1 MRETFIPLFLIFL
14 FSCENKITE
23 KGRNE
28 ALTNQTET
36 KLQTKQQATQNQI
49 ASEPN
54 NISNKKYSFVV
65 FEGDSF
71 FSYEGQ
77 KRVVTGV
84 FETETDMDKSQEY
97 KVLDEAQQKSMIRL
111 ELKHIDKRYIETFD
125 TYAEASEERER
136 LLGINRSETIRE
148 NKKKDYSQSID
159 TASSSPYYIVNQPK
173 AYFYIKPN
181 RNKRK
186 NTYLLY
192 GAKIFVSDET
202 QDFVFTSFTNTDG
215 VTSQGWVLK
224 SDIEKY

>member
-1 MRETFIPLFLIFL
+1 MRKTLIPLFLAFI

-23 KGRNE
+23 KERNE
-28 ALTNQTET
+28 ALTNQTENQ
-36 KLQTKQQATQNQI
+36 LQTNKQTTQNQVV
-49 ASEPN
+49 SEPD
-54 NISNKKYSFVV
+54 NISDKKYSFVV
-65 FEGDSF
+65 FEGDGF

-84 FETETDMDKSQEY
+84 FETNAFMYKDQEY
-97 KVLDEAQQKSMIRL
+97 KVLDEAQQKSMINL
-111 ELKHIDKRYIETFD
+111 ELRHIDKRYIRTFD

-136 LLGINRSETIRE
+136 LLGINGSETIRE
-148 NKKKDYSQSID
+148 SKKEDYSQSVD
-159 TASSSPYYIVNQPK
+159 TAVSSPYYFVNQPR
-173 AYFYIKPN
+173 AYFYSKPN

-215 VTSQGWVLK
+215 VTSQGWVLR
-224 SDIEKY
+224 SDIERD

>member
-1 MRETFIPLFLIFL
+1 MRKAFIPLSLIFL

-28 ALTNQTET
+28 ALTNHTENQLQSNRQT
-36 KLQTKQQATQNQI
+36 TQNQVI
-49 ASEPN
+49 SEPN
-54 NISNKKYSFVV
+54 YISDKKYSFVV
-65 FEGDSF
+65 FEGDGF

-84 FETETDMDKSQEY
+84 FETNAFMDKDQEY
-97 KVLDEAQQKSMIRL
+97 KVLDEAQQKSMINL
-111 ELKHIDKRYIETFD
+111 ELRHLDKRYIRTFE

-136 LLGINRSETIRE
+136 LLGINSSKTIQE
-148 NKKKDYSQSID
+148 NRKKDYSQSVD
-159 TASSSPYYIVNQPK
+159 TAASSPYYIVNQQK
-173 AYFYIKPN
+173 AYFYSKPN

-202 QDFVFTSFTNTDG
+202 QYFVFTSFTNTDG
-215 VTSQGWVLK
+215 ITSQGWVLK